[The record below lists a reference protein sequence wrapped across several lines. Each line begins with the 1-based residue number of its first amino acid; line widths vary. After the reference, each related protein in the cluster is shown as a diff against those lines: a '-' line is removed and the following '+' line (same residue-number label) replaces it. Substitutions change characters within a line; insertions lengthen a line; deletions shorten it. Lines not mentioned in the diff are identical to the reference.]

1 MNDIHHLP
9 GKAEAKAVIRQHRKA
24 SFYVKKYLMIFMGAM
39 IAGSILIDREE
50 NRAVVRV
57 ESLSPSSA
65 DHQRMASVFAGK
77 KAELLEA
84 DFRQTVPS
92 LHPNLGSVVL
102 RIEVGTRRILLGA
115 DMEHRKSE
123 DSGWNAILE
132 SSNLRDEADYYK
144 NAHHGS
150 KTGDVPEI
158 WSKLLISEC
167 TSVLAPNQRL
177 ANPLPKHSCHHRQS

>member
-1 MNDIHHLP
+1 MELVALGEN
-9 GKAEAKAVIRQHRKA
+9 IRGLQGSGLSEFAR
-24 SFYVKKYLMIFMGAM
+24 IFQQIKFRRERNEPAPLETCH
-39 IAGSILIDREE
+39 AGSILIDREE

-132 SSNLRDEADYYK
+132 ILQPPR
-144 NAHHGS
+144 
-150 KTGDVPEI
+150 
-158 WSKLLISEC
+158 
-167 TSVLAPNQRL
+167 
-177 ANPLPKHSCHHRQS
+177 